1 MTKRFGVLLIVLFAL
16 VAFVYFLKLPSYLP
30 LVSPVEQALRKLV
43 KSAEPKTRLAAL
55 LELQEIVKEGAITPL
70 QREQVIKSLLEI
82 AASDP
87 DERVRGGALRLL
99 LILWGKGQGTG
110 DKGQLMGKKMQEVL
124 IQALS
129 RSPQEAALAVEV
141 LPKIADEGTWRM
153 LMDAFDSEKDPT
165 VRDRLSRILCQMP
178 TTVWQDF
185 CSRLGKE
192 PQKWQTIAD
201 KLPSPPTSFRSTLV
215 QWALSGE
222 MNLRKGALMLL
233 ARFPPS
239 PQESE
244 RLKPLANSQDKTVRA
259 LVFGIW
265 AQSPSK
271 ALVQELRKGL
281 ADEPTIAYFASAAL
295 LKLGELRP
303 EEGRKLLA
311 QPYAPLRA
319 QGALALMPSRL
330 KGDWLA
336 LTRAL
341 KDPDPEV
348 VRNATIAL
356 VAKGPLGLSVV
367 LGVYEKEKSPEKRA
381 AMLAGMSGVSHP
393 KVIAALV
400 RALRFGDWRER
411 GAALAGISFHKDN
424 ALPMLKQLAQS
435 SDKRDRLAVIE
446 ALNAI
451 NTTNALK
458 LLLQMARS
466 EPDEQIRCEALLAL
480 SNYGVKEAIPLLADL
495 VQKGE
500 PTTASTAAIG
510 LTRYGEEGRKVLR
523 RLLNS
528 ERRETRLAA
537 AKALATLN
545 DPAAIETLKQQAN
558 TADIPQRITVLQL
571 MARAGDE
578 KALRE
583 LIGFL
588 SHDEP
593 VVRLRARLS
602 IYAVGKQAIP
612 LLIQTLDSPDNK
624 LRAESALILGAL
636 NADVAREKLASL
648 LKDPDPQVRE
658 AAQMALS
665 RLEEPS
671 K

>member
-1 MTKRFGVLLIVLFAL
+1 MPKRFGVLLAVLLVLAAL
-16 VAFVYFLKLPSYLP
+16 VYFLKLPSYLP
-30 LVSPVEQALRKLV
+30 FVSPVDQALRKV
-43 KSAEPKTRLAAL
+43 AKSGEPKTRLAAL

-153 LMDAFDSEKDPT
+153 LMDAFESEKDPT

-185 CSRLGKE
+185 CSRLGEE

-215 QWALSGE
+215 QWALNGD

-244 RLKPLANSQDKTVRA
+244 RLKPLVNSQDKTVRA

-271 ALVQELRKGL
+271 ALVQELRRGL
-281 ADEPTIAYFASAAL
+281 ADEPNIAYFASAAL

-330 KGDWLA
+330 KEDWLA
-336 LTRAL
+336 LIRAL

-348 VRNATIAL
+348 IRNATIAL
-356 VAKGPLGLSVV
+356 VAKGPSGLSVV
-367 LGVYEKEKSPEKRA
+367 LSIYDREKSPEKRA

-411 GAALAGISFHKDN
+411 GVALAGLSFHKDS

-435 SDKRDRLAVIE
+435 SDKHDRLAVIE

-451 NTTNALK
+451 NTPNALK

-480 SNYGVKEAIPLLADL
+480 SNHGVKEAIPLLADL

-500 PTTASTAAIG
+500 PPIANTAAIG
-510 LTRYGEEGRKVLR
+510 LTRYGEEGKRVLR
-523 RLLNS
+523 KLLNS

-537 AKALATLN
+537 AKALATLS
-545 DPAAIETLKQQAN
+545 DPAAIETLKRQTN
-558 TADIPQRITVLQL
+558 ADDPAQRITVLQL

-602 IYAVGKQAIP
+602 IYAVGRQATP
-612 LLIQTLDSPDNK
+612 LLLQTLDSSDSR

-636 NADVAREKLASL
+636 KADIAREKLASL

>member
-1 MTKRFGVLLIVLFAL
+1 MPKRFGVLLIALFAL
-16 VAFVYFLKLPSYLP
+16 AALIYFLKLPSYLP
-30 LVSPVEQALRKLV
+30 LVSPVDQALRKLA
-43 KSAEPKTRLAAL
+43 KSNEPKTRLAAL
-55 LELQEIVKEGAITPL
+55 LELQEFFKEGAITPP
-70 QREQVIKSLLEI
+70 QREQVTKNLLEI
-82 AASDP
+82 ASSDA
-87 DERVRGGALRLL
+87 DERVRSASISLL
-99 LILWGKGQGTG
+99 LVLGERGKE
-110 DKGQLMGKKMQEVL
+110 MQEVL

-141 LPKIADEGTWRM
+141 LPQIADEGIWRR
-153 LMDAFDSEKDPT
+153 LMDAFEVEKDPT
-165 VRDRLSRILCQMP
+165 VQDRLSRILCKMP

-185 CSRLGKE
+185 CNRLGKE
-192 PQKWQTIAD
+192 PHRWRIVAD
-201 KLPSPPTSFRSTLV
+201 KLSSPTTSFRSTLV
-215 QWALSGE
+215 QWALSKD

-233 ARFPPS
+233 AKFPPS

-244 RLKPLANSQDKTVRA
+244 QLKPLAISQDETVRA
-259 LVFGIW
+259 LVFSIW

-271 ALVQELRKGL
+271 ALIQELRKGL
-281 ADEPTIAYFASAAL
+281 TDEPTIAYFASAAL

-319 QGALALMPSRL
+319 QGALALVPSRL
-330 KGDWLA
+330 IKDWQA
-336 LTRAL
+336 LIKAL
-341 KDPDPEV
+341 NDPDPEV

-356 VAKGPLGLSVV
+356 VAKGPAGLSVA
-367 LGVYEKEKSPEKRA
+367 LSIYDREKSPEKRA

-393 KVIAALV
+393 KVITALV
-400 RALRFGDWRER
+400 RALRFGDWREK
-411 GAALAGISFHKDN
+411 GAALAGLSFHKEN
-424 ALPMLKQLAQS
+424 ALSMLKQLAQS
-435 SDKRDRLAVIE
+435 SDKRDRLAVVE

-451 NTTNALK
+451 KTPKALK

-466 EPDEQIRCEALLAL
+466 ETDEQIRCEALLAL
-480 SNYGVKEAIPLLADL
+480 SNHGVKEALPFLAEL

-500 PTTASTAAIG
+500 PTIVSAAALG
-510 LTRYGEEGRKVLR
+510 LTRYGEEGKKVLR

-558 TADIPQRITVLQL
+558 AADIPQRITALQS

-578 KALRE
+578 RALRE
-583 LIGFL
+583 LISLL

-593 VVRLRARLS
+593 SVRLRVRLS

-612 LLIQTLDSPDNK
+612 LLLQTLDSPESR
-624 LRAESALILGAL
+624 LRAESVLILGAL
-636 NADVAREKLASL
+636 KSDVAREKIASL

-658 AAQMALS
+658 AAKMALS

-671 K
+671 Q

>member
-1 MTKRFGVLLIVLFAL
+1 MPKRFGALLAVLLVLAAL
-16 VAFVYFLKLPSYLP
+16 VYFLKLPSYLP
-30 LVSPVEQALRKLV
+30 LVSPVDQALRKV
-43 KSAEPKTRLAAL
+43 AKSGEPKTRLAAL

-153 LMDAFDSEKDPT
+153 LMDAFESEKDPT

-185 CSRLGKE
+185 CSRLGEE

-215 QWALSGE
+215 QWALNGD

-281 ADEPTIAYFASAAL
+281 ADEPNIAYFASAAL

-330 KGDWLA
+330 KEDWLA
-336 LTRAL
+336 LIRAL

-348 VRNATIAL
+348 IRNATIAL
-356 VAKGPLGLSVV
+356 VAKGPSGLSVV
-367 LGVYEKEKSPEKRA
+367 LSIYDREKSPEKRA

-411 GAALAGISFHKDN
+411 GVALAGLSFHKDS

-451 NTTNALK
+451 NTPNALK

-480 SNYGVKEAIPLLADL
+480 SNHGVKEAIPLLADL

-500 PTTASTAAIG
+500 PQLQI
-510 LTRYGEEGRKVLR
+510 R
-523 RLLNS
+523 
-528 ERRETRLAA
+528 
-537 AKALATLN
+537 
-545 DPAAIETLKQQAN
+545 QQ
-558 TADIPQRITVLQL
+558 
-571 MARAGDE
+571 
-578 KALRE
+578 
-583 LIGFL
+583 
-588 SHDEP
+588 
-593 VVRLRARLS
+593 
-602 IYAVGKQAIP
+602 
-612 LLIQTLDSPDNK
+612 LD
-624 LRAESALILGAL
+624 
-636 NADVAREKLASL
+636 
-648 LKDPDPQVRE
+648 
-658 AAQMALS
+658 
-665 RLEEPS
+665 
-671 K
+671 

>member
-30 LVSPVEQALRKLV
+30 FVSPVDQALRKV
-43 KSAEPKTRLAAL
+43 AKSGEPKTRLAAL

-141 LPKIADEGTWRM
+141 LPQIADEGTWRM
-153 LMDAFDSEKDPT
+153 LMDAFESEKDPT

-215 QWALSGE
+215 QWALNGD

-271 ALVQELRKGL
+271 ALVQELRRGL
-281 ADEPTIAYFASAAL
+281 ADEPNIAYFASAAL

-330 KGDWLA
+330 KEDWLA
-336 LTRAL
+336 LIRAL

-348 VRNATIAL
+348 IRNATIAL
-356 VAKGPLGLSVV
+356 VAKGPSGLSVV

-411 GAALAGISFHKDN
+411 GVALAGLSFHKDS

-451 NTTNALK
+451 NTPNALK

>member
-1 MTKRFGVLLIVLFAL
+1 MPKRFSVLVIALFAL
-16 VAFVYFLKLPSYLP
+16 AALIYFLKLPSYLP
-30 LVSPVEQALRKLV
+30 LVSPVDQALRKLA
-43 KSAEPKTRLAAL
+43 KSNEPRARLAGL
-55 LELQEIVKEGAITPL
+55 LELREIAKEGAMTPL
-70 QREQVIKSLLEI
+70 QREQVLKRLLEV
-82 AASDP
+82 ATSDP
-87 DERVRGGALRLL
+87 DERVRSEALRLL
-99 LILWGKGQGTG
+99 LTFGER
-110 DKGQLMGKKMQEVL
+110 GKKLQEVL

-129 RSPQEAALAVEV
+129 RSPQEATLGVEV
-141 LPKIADEGTWRM
+141 LPQIADEGTWRR
-153 LMDAFDSEKDPT
+153 LMDVFEVEKDPT
-165 VRDRLSRILCQMP
+165 VQDRLSRILCKMP
-178 TTVWQDF
+178 TTVWRDF
-185 CSRLGKE
+185 CNRLGKE
-192 PQKWQTIAD
+192 PQRWQIVAD
-201 KLPSPPTSFRSTLV
+201 KLPSPTTSFRSTLV
-215 QWALSGE
+215 QWALSE
-222 MNLRKGALMLL
+222 DMNLRKGALMLL
-233 ARFPPS
+233 AKFPPS

-244 RLKPLANSQDKTVRA
+244 QLKPLASSQDKTVRA
-259 LVFGIW
+259 LVFSVW

-303 EEGRKLLA
+303 EEGRKLLT

-319 QGALALMPSRL
+319 QGALALMPSRV
-330 KGDWLA
+330 KEDWLA
-336 LTRAL
+336 LIRAL
-341 KDPDPEV
+341 KDPNPEV

-356 VAKGPLGLSVV
+356 VAKGSSGLAVV
-367 LGVYEKEKSPEKRA
+367 LEVYEREKSPERRA

-393 KVIAALV
+393 KVITALV

-411 GAALAGISFHKDN
+411 GSALAGLSFHKDN

-435 SDKRDRLAVIE
+435 PNKRDRLAVVE

-451 NTTNALK
+451 NTPNALK
-458 LLLQMARS
+458 LLLQIARS

-480 SNYGVKEAIPLLADL
+480 SNQRVKEAIPLLADL

-500 PTTASTAAIG
+500 PSIASTAALG

-537 AKALATLN
+537 AKALATLS
-545 DPAAIETLKQQAN
+545 DPFAIETLKQQAS
-558 TADIPQRITVLQL
+558 TDDLAQRITVLQL
-571 MARAGDE
+571 MARTGDE
-578 KALRE
+578 RALRE
-583 LIGFL
+583 LMSFL

-593 VVRLRARLS
+593 AVRLRARLS
-602 IYAVGKQAIP
+602 IYAVGKRAIP
-612 LLIQTLDSPDNK
+612 LLLQTLDSPDSR

-636 NADVAREKLASL
+636 KADVAREKIASL

-671 K
+671 Q

>member
-1 MTKRFGVLLIVLFAL
+1 MPKRFGVLLIALFAL
-16 VAFVYFLKLPSYLP
+16 AALVYFLKLPSYLP
-30 LVSPVEQALRKLV
+30 LVSPVDQALRKLA
-43 KSAEPKTRLAAL
+43 KSNEPKTRLTGL
-55 LELQEIVKEGAITPL
+55 LELREIAKEGTMTPL
-70 QREQVIKSLLEI
+70 QRGQVLKRLLEV
-82 AASDP
+82 ATSDP
-87 DERVRGGALRLL
+87 DERVRSEALRLL
-99 LILWGKGQGTG
+99 LTLGER
-110 DKGQLMGKKMQEVL
+110 GKKMQEVL

-141 LPKIADEGTWRM
+141 LPQIAEESTWRR
-153 LMDAFDSEKDPT
+153 LMDAFEVEKDPT
-165 VRDRLSRILCQMP
+165 VQDRLSRILCQMP

-185 CSRLGKE
+185 CNRLGKE
-192 PQKWQTIAD
+192 PQRWQIVAD
-201 KLPSPPTSFRSTLV
+201 KLPSPTTSFRSTLV
-215 QWALSGE
+215 QWALSE
-222 MNLRKGALMLL
+222 DKNLRKGALMLL

-244 RLKPLANSQDKTVRA
+244 RLKPLAGSQDKTVRA
-259 LVFGIW
+259 LVFRVW

-271 ALVQELRKGL
+271 ALVNELRKGL
-281 ADEPTIAYFASAAL
+281 SDEPTVAYFASAAL

-330 KGDWLA
+330 KEDWLA

-341 KDPDPEV
+341 RDPDPEV

-356 VAKGPLGLSVV
+356 VAKGPSGLSVV
-367 LGVYEKEKSPEKRA
+367 LGVYEREKSPEKRA

-411 GAALAGISFHKDN
+411 GAALAGLSFHKDN

-435 SDKRDRLAVIE
+435 PNRRDRLAVVE

-451 NTTNALK
+451 NTPNASK

-466 EPDEQIRCEALLAL
+466 ETDEQIRCEALLAL
-480 SNYGVKEAIPLLADL
+480 SNQRVKEAIPLLADL

-500 PTTASTAAIG
+500 PSIASTAAIG

-537 AKALATLN
+537 AKALATLS
-545 DPAAIETLKQQAN
+545 DPLAIETLKQQAN
-558 TADIPQRITVLQL
+558 TNDLAQRVTVLQL

-578 KALRE
+578 RALRE
-583 LIGFL
+583 LISFL

-602 IYAVGKQAIP
+602 IYAVGKHAIP
-612 LLIQTLDSPDNK
+612 LLLQTLDSPDSR

-636 NADVAREKLASL
+636 KADVAREKIASL
-648 LKDPDPQVRE
+648 LRDPDPQVRE

-671 K
+671 Q

>member
-1 MTKRFGVLLIVLFAL
+1 MPKRFSVLVIALFAL
-16 VAFVYFLKLPSYLP
+16 AALIYFLKLPSYLP
-30 LVSPVEQALRKLV
+30 LVSPVDQALRKLA
-43 KSAEPKTRLAAL
+43 KSDEPKDRLTAL
-55 LELQEIVKEGAITPL
+55 LELQEIVKEGAITQL
-70 QREQVIKSLLEI
+70 QREQAFKRLFEM
-82 AASDP
+82 ASSDS
-87 DERVRGGALRLL
+87 DERVRSAAISLL
-99 LILWGKGQGTG
+99 LALGERGKE
-110 DKGQLMGKKMQEVL
+110 MQEVL

-129 RSPQEAALAVEV
+129 RSPQEASIAVEL
-141 LPKIADEGTWRM
+141 LPQIADESTWRR
-153 LMDAFDSEKDPT
+153 LMDAFEAGEDPT
-165 VRDRLSRILCQMP
+165 VQDRLSRILCKMP

-192 PQKWQTIAD
+192 PQRWQIVAD
-201 KLPSPPTSFRSTLV
+201 KLPSPTTLFRSTLV
-215 QWALSGE
+215 QWALSE
-222 MNLRKGALMLL
+222 NTNLRKGALILL
-233 ARFPPS
+233 VKFPPS
-239 PQESE
+239 PQELE
-244 RLKPLANSQDKTVRA
+244 RLKPLAYSQDKTVRA
-259 LVFGIW
+259 LVFSLW

-271 ALVQELRKGL
+271 ALIRELRKGL
-281 ADEPTIAYFASAAL
+281 SDEPTVAYFASAAL

-311 QPYAPLRA
+311 KPNALLRA
-319 QGALALMPSRL
+319 QGALALAPSRL
-330 KGDWLA
+330 IKDWQA
-336 LTRAL
+336 LTKAL

-348 VRNATIAL
+348 IRNATIAL
-356 VAKGPLGLSVV
+356 VSKGSSGLSVA
-367 LGVYEKEKSPEKRA
+367 LSVYERERSPEKRA
-381 AMLAGMSGVSHP
+381 AILAGMSGVSHP

-411 GAALAGISFHKDN
+411 GAALAGLSFHKDS

-435 SDKRDRLAVIE
+435 SDKRDRLAVVE

-451 NTTNALK
+451 NTPNALK
-458 LLLQMARS
+458 LLLQLARS
-466 EPDEQIRCEALLAL
+466 EPDEQVRCEALLAL
-480 SNYGVKEAIPLLADL
+480 SNHGVKEALPFLAEL
-495 VQKGE
+495 VQKGK
-500 PTTASTAAIG
+500 PTIANTAAIG

-537 AKALATLN
+537 AKALVTLN

-558 TADIPQRITVLQL
+558 ASDIPQRITVLQL

-593 VVRLRARLS
+593 LIRLRARLS

-612 LLIQTLDSPDNK
+612 LLLQTLDSPDSK

-636 NADVAREKLASL
+636 KVDVAREKIVSL

-658 AAQMALS
+658 AARMALS
-665 RLEEPS
+665 RLDEPS
-671 K
+671 Q